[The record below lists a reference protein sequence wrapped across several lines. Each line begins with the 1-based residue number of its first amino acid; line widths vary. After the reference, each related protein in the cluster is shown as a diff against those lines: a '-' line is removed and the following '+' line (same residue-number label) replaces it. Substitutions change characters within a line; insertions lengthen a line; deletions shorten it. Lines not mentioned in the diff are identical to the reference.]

1 MAHLQLRDS
10 SPDDLF
16 PMKYDMLITN
26 FVEIY
31 FVTKRNWIL
40 KAGREK
46 LSEENK
52 MKLFQS
58 TYSVLVCGVG
68 TFDVSGHYQHEIDPW
83 RKICLNK

>member
-16 PMKYDMLITN
+16 AMKYDMIITN

-40 KAGREK
+40 KKREK
-46 LSEENK
+46 LNDENE

-58 TYSVLVCGVG
+58 TFSVLLCGVHLMFQFTTSTKSIRG
-68 TFDVSGHYQHEIDPW
+68 ERYV
-83 RKICLNK
+83 